1 MTSVVPF
8 TSNHSDVSTNEGY
21 QYEFRCL
28 RCGNGFRSRFR
39 HSISGTGGRIAALAG
54 GLMGGE
60 WGGRIEQFG
69 LMAGWNRSSTRGS
82 TNDKHLLEASQDV
95 ADEFVQCRGCGQW
108 LCRQVCWNDAAGYC
122 VGCVPRQ
129 APVIPGRCGRCGSYG
144 DGAYC
149 GHCGGPL
156 RATTACGH
164 CGTQLGTGNFC
175 PGCGTPRG

>member
-54 GLMGGE
+54 GLIGGA
-60 WGGRIEQFG
+60 WGARIEQFG
-69 LMAGWNRSSTRGS
+69 LMAGWNRSSMRGS
-82 TNDKHLLEASQDV
+82 TNDENLLEASQDA

-108 LCRQVCWNDAAGYC
+108 LCKQVSGTTRPATAWGACRARRRRSPAGAVAAGTTAT
-122 VGCVPRQ
+122 VRT
-129 APVIPGRCGRCGSYG
+129 AATAAARCG
-144 DGAYC
+144 
-149 GHCGGPL
+149 
-156 RATTACGH
+156 
-164 CGTQLGTGNFC
+164 
-175 PGCGTPRG
+175 